1 MLAPQVEGHHYF
13 GPACECNNFECNKD
27 TQGRMCSGEFKAHL
41 PYFFSS
47 LSLISITQKNMYLRL
62 CTYVRT
68 YIFMCVYGICA
79 GRGTCECGGVCECD
93 TAPSGKPYT
102 GEICE
107 CYPDVD
113 VCQATEEDV
122 SACVCVGVC
131 GGEGWG
137 GVHIYVH
144 LSVRVHAV
152 DSWSTCVQCACTYIH
167 NACVEY
173 ALPFVPHSWACNICV
188 CMYVS

>member
-1 MLAPQVEGHHYF
+1 
-13 GPACECNNFECNKD
+13 
-27 TQGRMCSGEFKAHL
+27 
-41 PYFFSS
+41 
-47 LSLISITQKNMYLRL
+47 MYLRL
-62 CTYVRT
+62 CTYVRM

-93 TAPSGKPYT
+93 TAPSGKLYT

-131 GGEGWG
+131 VGGRGGEGY
-137 GVHIYVH
+137 I
-144 LSVRVHAV
+144 
-152 DSWSTCVQCACTYIH
+152 CAS
-167 NACVEY
+167 E
-173 ALPFVPHSWACNICV
+173 
-188 CMYVS
+188 